1 MTFGYRLSK
10 GIINWS
16 YSGEIEQFIID
27 NLEDYQNLDN
37 YYHWANKMTPE
48 DREAKRHPNRS
59 SRWIPN
65 RIVQE
70 KENLIMK
77 LLDFLV
83 GPNNYENPN
92 RWRID
97 ACSGCGVSQEDR
109 MDFLETMNEC
119 LNSKPDG
126 PYFSNTD
133 HNDYRQIKD
142 ICWHETVSKY
152 DNSVVKSMD
161 INIWE
166 RGSSPMTVGHKYGF
180 CSFCWRNINKEMK
193 TLINDIS
200 GSE

>member
-1 MTFGYRLSK
+1 MNFGYRLSK

-70 KENLIMK
+70 KEYLIMK

-83 GPNNYENPN
+83 GHNNYENPN
-92 RWRID
+92 RWKIES
-97 ACSGCGVSQEDR
+97 CSGCGVLQKDR
-109 MDFLETMNEC
+109 QDFLESFNKC
-119 LNSKPDG
+119 LESKPDG

-133 HNDYRQIKD
+133 HNDYRIIKD

-152 DNSVVKSMD
+152 DDLVSRSIHPHTWKQ
-161 INIWE
+161 
-166 RGSSPMTVGHKYGF
+166 GSQPMTIGHQYGF
-180 CSFCWRNINKEMK
+180 CTSCWEKINKEMK
-193 TLINDIS
+193 NIINDIS
-200 GSE
+200 GSV